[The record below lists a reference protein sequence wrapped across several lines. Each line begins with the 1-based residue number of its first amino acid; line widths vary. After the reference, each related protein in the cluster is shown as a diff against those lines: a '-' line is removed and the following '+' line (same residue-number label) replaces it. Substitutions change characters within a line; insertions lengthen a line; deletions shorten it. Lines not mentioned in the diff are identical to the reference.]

1 MKEIEKMKTPYDW
14 CVEANIRVLDISE
27 WPDVKF
33 GSAEKCY
40 FEIKYNQADFLAALN
55 KVKVK
60 PNSNPRKTINYLEYR
75 MYGLV
80 PYNISS
86 IQGAIQYGH
95 ALQEYNNMFIDNIN
109 DNDNDYIG
117 FDKWRKED
125 KTFIILNG
133 GTTNENKDDKW
144 YGTLQQSR
152 DLLIDNRILFGE
164 FKEPDLNN
172 SLTAVVFLVDE
183 RVFDR
188 ETYPDYVDM
197 PYDRFKD
204 GKNENTIR
212 EWEDN
217 NAMNRA
223 FWVEKI
229 GGEKNDFLRTWLRNF
244 RLAN

>member
-1 MKEIEKMKTPYDW
+1 MKEIDKCTPYYW
-14 CVEANIRVLDISE
+14 CSEANIRILDLE
-27 WPDVKF
+27 ELE
-33 GSAEKCY
+33 EKWY
-40 FEIKYNQADFLAALN
+40 FTHTVTKDEFSSWLLRK
-55 KVKVK
+55 KVK
-60 PNSNPRKTINYLEYR
+60 PNSTPRKTSPYLEYR

-95 ALQEYNNMFIDNIN
+95 ALQEYNNLMFDAIDSIFVKPIE
-109 DNDNDYIG
+109 YVG
-117 FDKWRKED
+117 FNKWRKED

-152 DLLIDNRILFGE
+152 DILIEKKILFGE

-172 SLTAVVFLVDE
+172 SLTAIVFLVDE

-188 ETYPDYVDM
+188 ETYPDYVDT

-204 GKNENTIR
+204 GKNEETIKQ
-212 EWEDN
+212 WEDN
-217 NAMNRA
+217 NNMNRA
-223 FWVEKI
+223 FWVDKI
-229 GGEKNDFLRTWLRNF
+229 GGETNDWLRTWLKNF